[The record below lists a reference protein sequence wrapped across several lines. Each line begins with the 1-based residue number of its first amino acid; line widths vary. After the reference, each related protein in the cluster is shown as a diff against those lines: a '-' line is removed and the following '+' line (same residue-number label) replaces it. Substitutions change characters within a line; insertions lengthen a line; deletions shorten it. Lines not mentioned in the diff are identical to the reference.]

1 MVDRTQCRLTLAVV
15 SGSGLRSSRCAG
27 SATSASHDS
36 AVQLVTAFQTSDFQ
50 EAIHIVV
57 MLPEGLSKPEIVARL
72 GPDARFVHLFLT
84 RLEGIGMLVG
94 RREIAIDHV
103 ADLIS
108 GPVVV
113 GWRKLCRYVEDERR
127 DRKRRVVGVG
137 AMACRAHRGA
147 ADRETQNNRRIC
159 STATGSPDTAT
170 CPIP

>member
-1 MVDRTQCRLTLAVV
+1 MSWSTALNAVSTLAVV
-15 SGSGLRSSRCAG
+15 SGVWFAIVEMRRFRHQRV
-27 SATSASHDS
+27 HDS

-108 GPVVV
+108 GPVVI
-113 GWRKLCRYVEDERR
+113 GWRKLCRYVEDER
-127 DRKRRVVGVG
+127 
-137 AMACRAHRGA
+137 A
-147 ADRETQNNRRIC
+147 E
-159 STATGSPDTAT
+159 TGSVVWLEWVQWLAERIEEQQTEKPKQPAYLQHRDWK
-170 CPIP
+170 P